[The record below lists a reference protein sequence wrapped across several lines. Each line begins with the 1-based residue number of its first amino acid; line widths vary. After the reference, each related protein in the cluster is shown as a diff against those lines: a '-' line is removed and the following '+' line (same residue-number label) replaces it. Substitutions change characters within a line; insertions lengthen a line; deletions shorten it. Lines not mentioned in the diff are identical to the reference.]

1 MNCFGRVSWNST
13 SNPFRVCEINFLQ
26 TFIDTL
32 RIFTSFLDISFRE
45 FLLEFLWRFLN
56 ALLQVFHQGFFFFK
70 DPSRNILAMVV
81 SGISTEFLQ
90 EIFNSLMQCFEDS
103 SNNSSRPLL
112 WVHKD
117 TGLKTP
123 SWDPNGIHLKIPPI
137 TPLVLFQKL
146 LIMLV
151 PTENFLWDSSEFL
164 SGVYQ
169 EFLWGFRAF
178 KWFQSKTC
186 F

>member
-1 MNCFGRVSWNST
+1 MRNKFPSNIHRHSKNIYEFPGYFFSGVSPRIS
-13 SNPFRVCEINFLQ
+13 VEIPEC
-26 TFIDTL
+26 IA
-32 RIFTSFLDISFRE
+32 SGISSR
-45 FLLEFLWRFLN
+45 
-56 ALLQVFHQGFFFFK
+56 FFFFK

-137 TPLVLFQKL
+137 TPLVLFQKFH
-146 LIMLV
+146 IMLV